1 MTHVTGIPFA
11 ALIRRVE
18 SRRTAASISTGGG
31 TMPAGV
37 RPRVER
43 DIRPRILAVEDSA
56 VSLSLTTQVRCTPY
70 FQVQLE
76 FLHTITLEQP
86 VPERD
91 VHRAENMRA
100 LVELCLPYHAGLVGF
115 LCQQMGVPPIVT
127 VPVGEPGA

>member
-1 MTHVTGIPFA
+1 
-11 ALIRRVE
+11 
-18 SRRTAASISTGGG
+18 
-31 TMPAGV
+31 MPAGV

-56 VSLSLTTQVRCTPY
+56 VSLSLTTEVRCAPY

-76 FLHTITLEQP
+76 FLHTIILEQP
-86 VPERD
+86 VPERE

-127 VPVGEPGA
+127 VPVGEQGA